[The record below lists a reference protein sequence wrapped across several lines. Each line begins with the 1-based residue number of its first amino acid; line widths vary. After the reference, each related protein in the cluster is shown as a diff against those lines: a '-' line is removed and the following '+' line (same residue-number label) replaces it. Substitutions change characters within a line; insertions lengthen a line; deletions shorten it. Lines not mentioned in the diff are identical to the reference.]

1 MLNLIFLPM
10 LCFCCFPYSC
20 FWFSAGSLNFSHK
33 YQLEGTQLVVILA
46 NQTFVDQKGL
56 FHTHMK
62 TRALSYCSFPF
73 LGGFGRSLFSHYVGP
88 PGYILFR
95 ELSIIILFF
104 FFSLKNLCHPL
115 FPAAAAVPA
124 QCFESYGHTSM

>member
-73 LGGFGRSLFSHYVGP
+73 LGGFGRSLFSCYVGP
-88 PGYILFR
+88 PGYVLFR

-104 FFSLKNLCHPL
+104 FFLIEKS
-115 FPAAAAVPA
+115 VPSSVP
-124 QCFESYGHTSM
+124 CCCCCPCTVF